1 MMPLYNA
8 ERYVREAIGSV
19 LAQTYT
25 DFELLVRDDGSTDG
39 SAAAVAEFAQDPR
52 VRFTRN
58 DRNRG
63 VSWSRQ
69 AVLEDARG
77 DYIAVLD
84 ADDVAFPHRLA
95 RQVAFLDAHP
105 DIAVLGSAFEVI
117 DRDGVVRQQVRVPV
131 RPEVIRWMLLF
142 GSCIAHSSV
151 MYRREAVLRGGGYR
165 ADMLVSEDYDLWVRL
180 AGTNRIA
187 QLDDVLV
194 RWRHHG
200 ANTHLTEREEVRHA
214 GVAGVRQSVRVQ
226 TGLDIAEP
234 IAECLARD
242 VSPRSV
248 ARGDAEAAVWV
259 LARCAAEALSRARR
273 DGTDTG
279 AVAAAVAADYLRL
292 AYRVPSVR
300 TRATLGAVRTL
311 TAAGAWRAPWRRD
324 FAVLA
329 LKAWLPRRL
338 AEAARRRALR
348 GTLWELGE
356 EE

>member
-25 DFELLVRDDGSTDG
+25 DFELLVRDDGSTDD
-39 SAAAVAEFAQDPR
+39 SAAAVAEFAHDPR

-69 AVLEDARG
+69 AVLEQARG

-84 ADDVAFPHRLA
+84 ADDVALPHRLA
-95 RQVAFLDAHP
+95 RQVAFLDAYP
-105 DIAVLGSAFEVI
+105 DVAVLGSGFEVI
-117 DRDGVVRQQVRVPV
+117 DRDGVVRQQVRVAV

-151 MYRREAVLRGGGYR
+151 MYRREAALSAGGYR
-165 ADMLVSEDYDLWVRL
+165 TDMLVSEDYDLWVRL
-180 AGTNRIA
+180 AGAHRMA
-187 QLDDVLV
+187 QLDDILV

-200 ANTHLTEREEVRHA
+200 ANTHLTESEELRQV

-226 TGLDIAEP
+226 TGLDIPEP

-242 VSPRSV
+242 IAPRGV
-248 ARGDAEAAVWV
+248 ARGDAEAS
-259 LARCAAEALSRARR
+259 LGLLGRCAAESLSRARR
-273 DGTDTG
+273 ERADTA

-292 AYRVPSVR
+292 AYRAPAVR
-300 TRATLGAVRTL
+300 ARATLGALRTL
-311 TAAGAWRAPWRRD
+311 AAARAWRAPLRRD
-324 FAVLA
+324 FAVLV

-338 AEAARRRALR
+338 TEAARRQALR
-348 GTLWELGE
+348 GTLWESGR
-356 EE
+356 